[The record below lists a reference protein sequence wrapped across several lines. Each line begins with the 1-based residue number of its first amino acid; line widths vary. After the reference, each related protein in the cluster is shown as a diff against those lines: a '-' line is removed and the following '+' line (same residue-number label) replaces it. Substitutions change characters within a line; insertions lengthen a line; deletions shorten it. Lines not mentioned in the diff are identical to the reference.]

1 MLLHFLGSRVNTDPR
16 SRQTQGFTTQS
27 NSIFEL
33 HRGKLL
39 NSVEYYRSH
48 KINIEV
54 ICVLPVAGLAASDAM
69 LFLWAINPM
78 LPEAL
83 RYFLRQ
89 FLSVPSPAVRASPS
103 LLNADLDCVEP

>member
-16 SRQTQGFTTQS
+16 SRQTRGFTTQS

-39 NSVEYYRSH
+39 KSVEYYRSH

-69 LFLWAINPM
+69 PV
-78 LPEAL
+78 
-83 RYFLRQ
+83 
-89 FLSVPSPAVRASPS
+89 SVGDKSDASRS
-103 LLNADLDCVEP
+103 ITILLT